1 MPSKLLIMIGPQ
13 GAGNHLFSKVFAGS
27 PRIGGWKALTGTYWK
42 GHHTEPFADVW
53 AGHRKLTADM
63 FHGYDF
69 WVTSCSIPFICNGDP
84 AIPNVNDI
92 VKQAQALGVEVELAM
107 ITRDTTILELQQTRV
122 RGAATIANF
131 YKTLKSLAIPY
142 HVFSHESLL
151 LLKQD
156 YVNYITRLVG
166 FPKVALDPTIIQDNA
181 NAKYIQHIDSHWLDA
196 EVQKACDESKQ

>member
-27 PRIGGWKALTGTYWK
+27 PLIGGWKALTGTYWK

-63 FHGYDF
+63 FLGYDF
-69 WVTSCSIPFICNGDP
+69 WVTSCSVPFICNGDP
-84 AIPNVNDI
+84 ATPDVNAF
-92 VKQAQALGVEVELAM
+92 VKQAQALGVEVELAL
-107 ITRDTTILELQQTRV
+107 ITRDANILQLQQTRV
-122 RGAATIANF
+122 RGSSTVDEFFDVVDELDI
-131 YKTLKSLAIPY
+131 IY

-151 LLKQD
+151 LLKQR
-156 YVNYITRLVG
+156 YVDYITKLTG
-166 FPKVALDPTIIQDNA
+166 FPHVALDPTIIQDNA

>member
-1 MPSKLLIMIGPQ
+1 MIGPQ
-13 GAGNHLFSKVFAGS
+13 GAGNHLFSKVFVGS

-63 FHGYDF
+63 FLGYDF

-92 VKQAQALGVEVELAM
+92 VNQAQALDVEVELAV

-122 RGAATIANF
+122 RGESTIADF
-131 YKTLKSLAIPY
+131 YNVVDSLNSNY
-142 HVFSHESLL
+142 HIFSHESLI
-151 LLKQD
+151 LLKQG
-156 YVNYITRLVG
+156 YVNYITQLVG
-166 FPKVALDPTIIQDNA
+166 FPSIALDPTIIQDNA
-181 NAKYIQHIDSHWLDA
+181 NAKYIQHIDSYWLDA
-196 EVQKACDESKQ
+196 EVQKACNESKQ